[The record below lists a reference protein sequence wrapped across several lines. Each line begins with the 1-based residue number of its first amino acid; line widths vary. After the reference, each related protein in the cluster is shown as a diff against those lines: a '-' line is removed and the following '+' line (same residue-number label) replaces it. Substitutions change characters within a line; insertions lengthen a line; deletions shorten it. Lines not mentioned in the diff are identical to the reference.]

1 MMKALILYVL
11 CGILPLQ
18 AQFIL
23 PSKDV
28 SLVAVIDKE
37 YHFYHQKKNGN
48 YVSMQLNF
56 RRESLPDSTFYAYT
70 PYWTMDNKELS
81 YNDLHLRK
89 DAFIEMKDVQHTT
102 YADIAGKNF
111 GDPIAAQK
119 RKETYCF
126 SLLNTSVATE
136 KRLIYTNDNSPK
148 SEQLMKE
155 NEYGSRVRVRD
166 TTQRWE
172 SYNNSYFSYFILE
185 IGKEKQIYLL
195 TGLKYSDKTPFISR
209 VYYPLRRHKR
219 TVIGLYSD
227 GQRRKLEE
235 LPPIEVRYTKMV
247 RNYEVEEFL
256 TLRPQGKQY
265 ELVGRFN
272 QQVLP
277 KAYDTIYYNSYG
289 AIGKN
294 KQYTEVYNYR
304 SQPLFIEGLK
314 SAYLYRMGMEAIVRD
329 SVGLYAMDGKKVKK
343 LLMPYVW
350 YCGLSFREEVYRLNK
365 DTIEGQIT
373 HYIDFKDTPLMSDRE
388 VADERY
394 RLIDRN
400 AEEEVAFINAT
411 DYYERSYLSWD
422 KKEEQRT
429 RLFPHLLSVKREGK
443 VGLFYYDYSKATNYT
458 NEEKQNLY
466 NNFFLKDKDGSS
478 VFILGMIPT
487 VIKYM
492 EGKQLLPFVFD
503 KIKQKE
509 NDVIY
514 LYKDGKIGFYP
525 QTSAQYDKAIPL
537 SASFYAIEKN
547 GKKGF
552 LDIHTLQEY
561 F

>member
-1 MMKALILYVL
+1 MKALILYVL

-89 DAFIEMKDVQHTT
+89 DAFIEMKDVRHTT
-102 YADIAGKNF
+102 YADIMGKNF
-111 GDPIAAQK
+111 GDPIATQE
-119 RKETYCF
+119 RRETYCF

-136 KRLIYTNDNSPK
+136 KWLIYTNDNSPK
-148 SEQLMKE
+148 SEQLMEE

-172 SYNNSYFSYFILE
+172 SYNNNYFSYFILE
-185 IGKEKQIYLL
+185 IGKDKQIYLL

-209 VYYPLRRHKR
+209 VYYPLRRQKS

-304 SQPLFIEGLK
+304 SQPLLIEGLK

-329 SVGLYAMDGKKVKK
+329 SVGLYTMDGKKVKN

-411 DYYERSYLSWD
+411 DYYQRSYLSWD

-429 RLFPHLLSVKREGK
+429 HLFPHLLSVKREGK

-466 NNFFLKDKDGSS
+466 NNFFSKDKDGSS

-509 NDVIY
+509 NDAIY